1 MKALSLIA
9 AVSILTVR
17 ILPGQNPSPP
27 LVPPKVVETSPKAW
41 QTGVSAPQNQV
52 SVTFD
57 QPMSPA
63 YTAWIGRSSVVQ
75 EVNPGSSVSPDRHTF
90 TTNAVIQAGKVYV
103 FSLNEKGIPGVGF
116 QNNKGLSAPP
126 YFLVFQT
133 AGNVTPDEAPPR
145 AVSTIPSNGAQQ
157 LDSTNLKSI
166 TITFDKAMQS
176 SKHGLHMRENGKD
189 IDVAKARFQYSPN
202 GRSFTLA
209 YDFKPSSKYEF
220 VLNSTQ
226 DIGFATTKRIPLW
239 PVQFA
244 FTTA

>member
-1 MKALSLIA
+1 MKVLPLLA
-9 AVSILTVR
+9 AVSVFTVR
-17 ILPGQNPSPP
+17 TLPGQSPSPT
-27 LVPPKVVETSPKAW
+27 LVPPKVVDTSPKAW
-41 QTGVSAPQNQV
+41 QTGVSAPQNV
-52 SVTFD
+52 SATFD

-75 EVNPGSSVSPDRHTF
+75 EVDPDSSISPDRRTF
-90 TTNAVIQAGKVYV
+90 TTKAVIQAGKVYV
-103 FSLNEKGIPGVGF
+103 FSLNEKRIPRVGF

-133 AGNVTPDEAPPR
+133 VGNVPPDEAPPR
-145 AVSTIPSNGAQQ
+145 VISTNPTNGVQT
-157 LDSTNLKSI
+157 LDSAKLKSVAV
-166 TITFDKAMQS
+166 TFDKPMQA

-189 IDVAKARFQYSPN
+189 IDLAKARFQYSPD
-202 GRSFTLA
+202 GKSFTLA

-220 VLNSTQ
+220 VLNSTE
-226 DIGFATTKRIPLW
+226 DIGFASTKRIPLW